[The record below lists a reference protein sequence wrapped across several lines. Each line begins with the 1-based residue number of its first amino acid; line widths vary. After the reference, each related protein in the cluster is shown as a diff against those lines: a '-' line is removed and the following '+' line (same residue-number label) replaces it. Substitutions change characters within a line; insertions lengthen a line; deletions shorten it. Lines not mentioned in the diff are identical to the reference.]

1 MAPCSLKHLIILAI
15 SEDGPR
21 PTNVHNGTPI
31 ASKIEK
37 FPHLQ
42 STVGYG
48 GLIFQ
53 NSIFQDAIFQDA
65 IDARAACHARG
76 SRWRVTE
83 TVAAIV
89 AAHRAGHQ
97 SPAQTVARSF
107 KRIRAHNDPAI
118 FISLRDEKDAVAE
131 AEALAAKEAS
141 ELPLLGIP
149 VAVKD
154 NIDVA
159 GLPTTAACPAYAY
172 TPTRDATSVAR
183 LRQAGAII
191 IGKTNLDQFATGLVG
206 VRSPYGIPTNPMRAD
221 LIPGGSSSGSA
232 VAVSVG
238 LVPLSLGTDT
248 AGSGR
253 VPAMFNNIVG
263 LKPSLGLVPTT
274 GVVPACRTLDCVSVF
289 SLTVDDAVAALSV
302 MAGPD
307 STDPFSRNRTLS
319 RLSPFP
325 TGLRLGVPR
334 DGQLIF
340 FGDRVQEAAY
350 AAAIERWRA
359 LGATTVGFDLEPL
372 YETARLLYEGPW
384 VAERYLVIRNLLA
397 SSPDAIHPVTREITI
412 AGSRLSAADTFTALY
427 RLQGL
432 RRTAEHAFAGIDALV
447 LPTAPT
453 AYSTAQV
460 LANPIELNSRLGT
473 YTNFVNLL
481 DLCGLA
487 LPSAIRTDEIPF
499 GITLL
504 APAGQDALLASIGR
518 VFQAQTKLTLGAK
531 GVTLPPLADLELA
544 LTGDEIPIA
553 VVGAHLSGMA
563 LNGELKALG
572 GRLLEATST
581 APDYRLYALST
592 TPPKPGMLRV
602 EAGSGASIELELWAL
617 PAAAFAKFVAA
628 VPPPLSIG
636 TVRLADGRGVKG
648 FIVEAADI
656 DGAREISAFG
666 GWRAF
671 VAEVAVG

>member
-1 MAPCSLKHLIILAI
+1 VS
-15 SEDGPR
+15 
-21 PTNVHNGTPI
+21 
-31 ASKIEK
+31 
-37 FPHLQ
+37 
-42 STVGYG
+42 
-48 GLIFQ
+48 
-53 NSIFQDAIFQDA
+53 
-65 IDARAACHARG
+65 
-76 SRWRVTE
+76 E

-89 AAHRAGHQ
+89 AAHRAGHL

-107 KRIRAHNDPAI
+107 QRIREHNDPAI
-118 FISLRDEKDAVAE
+118 FISLRDQKDAVAE
-131 AEALAAKEAS
+131 AGALSAKDVAQ
-141 ELPLLGIP
+141 LPLYGIP

-159 GLPTTAACPAYAY
+159 GLPTTAACPAYSY
-172 TPTRDATSVAR
+172 MPTHDATSVAR
-183 LRQAGAII
+183 LRAAGAIV

-206 VRSPYGIPTNPMRAD
+206 VRSPYGIPTNPMRGD

-232 VAVSVG
+232 VAVSAG

-253 VPAMFNNIVG
+253 VPAMLNNIVG
-263 LKPSLGLVPTT
+263 LKPSLGLVSTA

-289 SLTVDDAVAALSV
+289 SLTVDDAMTALRA

-307 STDPFSRNRTLS
+307 GADPFSRNRELAGVS
-319 RLSPFP
+319 AFP
-325 TGLRLGVPR
+325 ANLRLGVPR

-340 FGDRVQEAAY
+340 FGDKASEAAY
-350 AAAIERWRA
+350 GAALKRWTA
-359 LGATTVGFDLEPL
+359 LGATLVGFDLEPF

-397 SSPDAIHPVTREITI
+397 SSPDAIHPVTREIA
-412 AGSRLSAADTFTALY
+412 AGGARLTAADTFAALY
-427 RLQGL
+427 RLQAL
-432 RRTAEHAFAGIDALV
+432 RRIAERAFANIDALV

-453 AYSTAQV
+453 VYSTAQV

-487 LPSAIRTDEIPF
+487 LPAAIRPDEIPF

-504 APAGQDALLASIGR
+504 APAGQDARLASIGR
-518 VFQAQTKLTLGAK
+518 VFQADTNLTLGA
-531 GVTLPPLADLELA
+531 GRAPQPPLADLSASLS
-544 LTGDEIPIA
+544 GDEIAIA
-553 VVGAHLSGMA
+553 VVGAHLSGMV
-563 LNGELKALG
+563 LNNELKTLG
-572 GRLLEATST
+572 GRLLEATVT
-581 APDYRLYALST
+581 APDYRLYALDT
-592 TPPKPGMLRV
+592 APPKPGMLRV
-602 EAGSGASIELELWAL
+602 EAATGASIELEIWAL
-617 PAAAFAKFVAA
+617 PAAAFGKFVAA
-628 VPPPLSIG
+628 IPPPLSIG

-648 FIVEAADI
+648 FIVESADT

-671 VAEVAVG
+671 VAEAAAG

>member
-1 MAPCSLKHLIILAI
+1 VS
-15 SEDGPR
+15 
-21 PTNVHNGTPI
+21 
-31 ASKIEK
+31 
-37 FPHLQ
+37 
-42 STVGYG
+42 
-48 GLIFQ
+48 
-53 NSIFQDAIFQDA
+53 
-65 IDARAACHARG
+65 
-76 SRWRVTE
+76 E

-89 AAHRAGHQ
+89 AAHRAGRQ
-97 SPAQTVARSF
+97 TPAQTVARSF
-107 KRIRAHNDPAI
+107 QRIREHNDPAI
-118 FISLRDEKDAVAE
+118 FISLRNEKDAIAE
-131 AEALAAKEAS
+131 AEALAANKEAS
-141 ELPLLGIP
+141 ELPLYGIP

-159 GLPTTAACPAYAY
+159 GLPTTAACPAYSY
-172 TPTRDATSVAR
+172 TPTRDAVAVAR
-183 LRQAGAII
+183 LRRAGAII

-232 VAVSVG
+232 VAVSTG

-263 LKPSLGLVPTT
+263 LKPSLGLIPTA

-289 SLTVDDAVAALSV
+289 SLTVDDAVTALDA

-307 STDPFSRNRTLS
+307 RSDPFSRNRTLS
-319 RLSPFP
+319 RMSPFP

-340 FGDRVQEAAY
+340 FGDKVQEAAY
-350 AAAIERWRA
+350 AEALEKWRA
-359 LGATTVGFDLEPL
+359 LGATLVSFDLEPL

-384 VAERYLVIRNLLA
+384 VAERYLVIRNMLA

-412 AGSRLSAADTFTALY
+412 AGSRLSAADTFAALY
-427 RLQGL
+427 RLQAL
-432 RRTAEHAFAGIDALV
+432 RRTAEHAFADIDALV

-487 LPSAIRTDEIPF
+487 LPSAIRPDEIPF

-518 VFQAQTKLTLGAK
+518 VFQAHTKLTLGAK
-531 GVTLPPLADLELA
+531 GVMMPPLADLNLA

-563 LNGELKALG
+563 LNSELKTYG
-572 GRLLEATST
+572 GRLLEATAT
-581 APDYRLYALST
+581 APDYRLYALPT

-602 EAGSGASIELELWAL
+602 EAGAGTSIELEIWAL
-617 PAAAFAKFVAA
+617 QAAAFAKFVDAI
-628 VPPPLSIG
+628 PPPLSIG
-636 TVRLADGRGVKG
+636 TVRLKDGRGVKG

-656 DGAREISAFG
+656 GSAKDISAFG
-666 GWRAF
+666 GWRSF
-671 VAEVAVG
+671 VAKAG

>member
-1 MAPCSLKHLIILAI
+1 M
-15 SEDGPR
+15 
-21 PTNVHNGTPI
+21 
-31 ASKIEK
+31 
-37 FPHLQ
+37 
-42 STVGYG
+42 
-48 GLIFQ
+48 
-53 NSIFQDAIFQDA
+53 
-65 IDARAACHARG
+65 
-76 SRWRVTE
+76 TE
-83 TVAAIV
+83 TVAAIL
-89 AAHRAGHQ
+89 AAHRAGTL

-107 KRIRAHNDPAI
+107 ARIRDHNDPAI
-118 FISLRDEKDAVAE
+118 FISLRDERQALAE
-131 AEALAAKEAS
+131 AEALAAKDATK
-141 ELPLLGIP
+141 LPLFGIP

-159 GLPTTAACPAYAY
+159 GLPTTAACPAFAY
-172 TPTRDATSVAR
+172 TPSRDATSVAR
-183 LRQAGAII
+183 LRAAGAII
-191 IGKTNLDQFATGLVG
+191 VGKTNLDQFATGLVG
-206 VRSPYGIPTNPMRAD
+206 VRSPYGIPTNPLRGD

-232 VAVSVG
+232 VAVSTG
-238 LVPLSLGTDT
+238 LVPLALGTDT

-253 VPAMFNNIVG
+253 VPAMLNNIVG
-263 LKPSLGLVPTT
+263 LKPSLGLISTA
-274 GVVPACRTLDCVSVF
+274 GLVPACRTLDCVSVF
-289 SLTVDDAVAALSV
+289 SLTVDDAVTALSA

-307 STDPFSRNRTLS
+307 PADPYSRDRPLAQ
-319 RLSPFP
+319 LGAFP
-325 TGLRLGVPR
+325 AHVRLGVPR
-334 DGQLIF
+334 SGQLIF
-340 FGDRVQEAAY
+340 FGDKAAEAAY
-350 AAAIERWRA
+350 GEALKRWAA
-359 LGATTVGFDLEPL
+359 LGATLVEFHLEPL

-384 VAERYLVIRNLLA
+384 VAERYLVIRDLLA

-412 AGSRLSAADTFTALY
+412 AGARLSAADTFAALY

-432 RRTAEHAFAGIDALV
+432 RKTAERAFAGIDALV

-453 AYSTAQV
+453 VYSTAQV

-487 LPSAIRTDEIPF
+487 LPAAMRSDDIPF

-504 APAGQDALLASIGR
+504 APAGQDAQLASIGR
-518 VFQAQTKLTLGAK
+518 VFHAETKLPMGARN
-531 GVTLPPLADLELA
+531 LPQPPLPA
-544 LTGDEIPIA
+544 LPSGASGDEIAIA

-572 GRLLEATST
+572 GRLLEAART
-581 APDYRLYALST
+581 AADYKFYALKT

-602 EAGSGASIELELWAL
+602 AAGTGSSIELEVWAL
-617 PAAAFAKFVAA
+617 SPAAFAKFVAA

-648 FIVEAADI
+648 FIVETADV

-671 VAEVAVG
+671 VAEAAAG